1 MKLVSR
7 LAVVVAVTLTLAAF
21 LAGPVAM
28 AKEAKDSVKQISS
41 KTKKIID
48 HGMVK
53 AVQKA
58 LVEAGYKVTVDGKIG
73 RNTRSAL
80 KKFQRKNQLK
90 VTGRIDKATKV
101 KMGI

>member
-28 AKEAKDSVKQISS
+28 AKETKDSVKQISF

-48 HGMVK
+48 NEMVK
-53 AVQKA
+53 AAQKA
-58 LVEAGYKVTVDGKIG
+58 LVEAGYKVTVDGNHPLAGHNLTFEIE
-73 RNTRSAL
+73 L
-80 KKFQRKNQLK
+80 
-90 VTGRIDKATKV
+90 VDV
-101 KMGI
+101 V